1 MSEPSDDIDTVLEAV
16 AKRTGALGKGS
27 LACHLI
33 VDDIMAIIIG
43 GVPNM
48 NLSAVR
54 FIRAFRT
61 GMLGYFVLDD
71 YKREPLLTALR
82 IMQQDA

>member
-1 MSEPSDDIDTVLEAV
+1 M
-16 AKRTGALGKGS
+16 LGMFQILLILRACLNPVS
-27 LACHLI
+27 LANYAAL
-33 VDDIMAIIIG
+33 IG

-71 YKREPLLTALR
+71 YKREPLLAALHA
-82 IMQQDA
+82 MQREG